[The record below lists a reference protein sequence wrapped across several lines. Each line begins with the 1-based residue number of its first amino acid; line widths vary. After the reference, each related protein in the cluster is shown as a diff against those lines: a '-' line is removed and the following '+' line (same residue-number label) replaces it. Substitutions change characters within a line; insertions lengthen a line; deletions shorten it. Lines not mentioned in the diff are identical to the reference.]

1 MVKKYV
7 TLKDI
12 AKIAGVSVNTV
23 SRALNNKPDISKKT
37 KKKILKIAKELNYR
51 KDFTASSL
59 RRKESRIVGV
69 ILADSANPFYSEV
82 LKGIEAAS
90 KEFGYN
96 IILINSER
104 NYEQEVE
111 AVDILLSR
119 RIDGL
124 LLSPVQEKQ
133 DDVEELIR
141 LRIPLVIFARHFED
155 LPVNEVRSDDIKAGY
170 IATSHLIERGAK
182 RILMVNGYL
191 HKSPARLRFKGYKQ
205 ALSEYGIDYSDELLI
220 VGDIGMED
228 GKKAI
233 DKVLSRGISFDGVF
247 AYNDMLALG
256 AMKALKE
263 RGIRIPEEVKV
274 VGCDDILFSAITT
287 PSLTTV
293 KMKKYEMGYEAF
305 KLLIKVLKGKKRIEK
320 KVLDVELIIREST

>member
-23 SRALNNKPDISKKT
+23 SRALNNKPDISKET
-37 KKKILKIAKELNYR
+37 KKKILRIAKELNYT

-59 RRKESRIVGV
+59 RRRESRIVGV

-90 KEFGYN
+90 KEYGYN

-104 NYEQEVE
+104 NYEQETS
-111 AVDILLSR
+111 AINILLSR

-124 LLSPVQEKQ
+124 LLSPVQEKT
-133 DDVEELIR
+133 DDVEELIK
-141 LRIPLVIFARHFED
+141 LKIPLVIFARHFED

-170 IATSHLIERGAK
+170 LATSHLIERGAK
-182 RILMVNGYL
+182 KILMINGYL
-191 HKSPARLRFKGYKQ
+191 HKSPAKLRLEGYKK
-205 ALSEYGIDYSDELLI
+205 ALKEYGIPLSEELVI
-220 VGDIGMED
+220 VGDIGMKD
-228 GKKAI
+228 GEKAV
-233 DKVLSRGISFDGVF
+233 DEALRKGISFDGIF

-263 RGIRIPEEVKV
+263 RGINIPGNVKI
-274 VGCDDILFSAITT
+274 VGCDDILFSSVTT
-287 PSLTTV
+287 PSLTTIRI
-293 KMKKYEMGYEAF
+293 KKYEIGYEAF
-305 KLLIKVLKGKKRIEK
+305 KLLIKVLRGKKRIEK
-320 KVLDVELIIREST
+320 KVLDVELIVREST

>member
-104 NYEQEVE
+104 NYEQEAE

-124 LLSPVQEKQ
+124 LLSPVQERQ

-170 IATSHLIERGAK
+170 VATSHLIERGAK
-182 RILMVNGYL
+182 RILMINGYL

-205 ALSEYGIDYSDELLI
+205 ALLEHGIDYSDELLI

-233 DKVLSRGISFDGVF
+233 DKALSKGIFFDGIF

-256 AMKALKE
+256 AMKSLRE
-263 RGIRIPEEVKV
+263 RGIHIPEEVKV
-274 VGCDDILFSAITT
+274 VGCDDILFSSITT

-293 KMKKYEMGYEAF
+293 RMKKYEMGYEAF

-320 KVLDVELIIREST
+320 KVLDVELIVREST

>member
-59 RRKESRIVGV
+59 RRKESKIVGV

-104 NYEQEVE
+104 DYEQEVE
-111 AVDILLSR
+111 AVNILLSR

-124 LLSPVQEKQ
+124 LLSPVQERQ

-182 RILMVNGYL
+182 KILMVNGYL
-191 HKSPARLRFKGYKQ
+191 HKSPARLRLTGYKQ
-205 ALSEYGIDYSDELLI
+205 ALAKYGINYSDKLLI

-233 DKVLSRGISFDGVF
+233 DEALSRGISFDGVF

-263 RGIRIPEEVKV
+263 KGIRIPEEVKV

-305 KLLIKVLKGKKRIEK
+305 KLLIKVLRGKKRIEK